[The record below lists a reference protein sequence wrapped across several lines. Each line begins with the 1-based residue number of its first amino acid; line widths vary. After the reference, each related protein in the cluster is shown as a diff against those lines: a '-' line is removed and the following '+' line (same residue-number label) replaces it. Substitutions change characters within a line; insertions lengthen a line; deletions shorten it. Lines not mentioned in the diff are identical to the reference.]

1 MVWYIVIAIIVVLI
15 VRYFFSFKGRVR
27 NIAKAHLATYQAVRI
42 ANPNAKPDDI
52 YKQVIKSRAGFADKI
67 EFVYGFASQLKEQRD
82 GMADSWD
89 VNFMWIVMALCVIET
104 SGGKTASGKRLTT
117 IYNVTRAIIPDNI

>member
-1 MVWYIVIAIIVVLI
+1 MVWYIVIAIVIVLVA
-15 VRYFFSFKGRVR
+15 RYFFSFKARVR
-27 NIAKAHLATYQAVRI
+27 SIAKAHLSTYQTIKA

-104 SGGKTASGKRLTT
+104 SGGTTASGKRLTT
-117 IYNVTRAIIPDNI
+117 IYNVTRAIIPNNL